1 MENTVMMPGRTLVP
15 VPHTCP
21 ELGKKWWRCLYGGY
35 RILGEHKQ
43 RGGGK
48 SLSVQPVIEQRP
60 S

>member
-43 RGGGK
+43 RGEK
-48 SLSVQPVIEQRP
+48 NP
-60 S
+60 